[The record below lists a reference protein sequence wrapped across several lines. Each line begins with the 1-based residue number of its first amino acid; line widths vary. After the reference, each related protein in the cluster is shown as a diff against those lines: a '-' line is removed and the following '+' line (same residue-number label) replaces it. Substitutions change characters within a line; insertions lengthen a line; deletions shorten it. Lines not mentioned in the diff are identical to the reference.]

1 MSQIFVCVIK
11 REKHTIP
18 PAFLEQ
24 IAQLLEVDIRDLLV
38 GTKLTTTSKYW
49 CYGKYV
55 HYNLLWQDKYISWK
69 SAKKMTKE
77 FKMDMFCCDG
87 S

>member
-38 GTKLTTTSKYW
+38 GTKLTTTSKY
-49 CYGKYV
+49 
-55 HYNLLWQDKYISWK
+55 
-69 SAKKMTKE
+69 
-77 FKMDMFCCDG
+77 
-87 S
+87 